1 MTQSMM
7 TTRTAIVFL
16 LCAAAVLLPGCR
28 ARGLWSGAE
37 INADGSLRV
46 SAEEPACGCL
56 TLTNRTE
63 REIYLRSL
71 YRGSSLGGAALGA
84 GKTRVFKFDW
94 VGLEASDVYDIEA
107 TNEKGERVP
116 MRERV
121 VDYQTHPIDCE
132 RSQCV
137 YGTLMMNGAQPEEP

>member
-1 MTQSMM
+1 MTQSMAK
-7 TTRTAIVFL
+7 TRTAFVLLIV
-16 LCAAAVLLPGCR
+16 AAALLLPGCR

-37 INADGSLRV
+37 ISADGSLRV
-46 SAEEPACGCL
+46 AAEEPACGCL

-71 YRGSSLGGAALGA
+71 HRGSSLGGAALGA

-94 VGLEASDVYDIEA
+94 AGLETSDVYDIEA
-107 TNEKGERVP
+107 TNEKGERVQ

-121 VDYQTHPIDCE
+121 VDYQTHSIDCE
-132 RSQCV
+132 RTQCV
-137 YGTLMMNGAQPEEP
+137 YGTLMMNVAQPEEP